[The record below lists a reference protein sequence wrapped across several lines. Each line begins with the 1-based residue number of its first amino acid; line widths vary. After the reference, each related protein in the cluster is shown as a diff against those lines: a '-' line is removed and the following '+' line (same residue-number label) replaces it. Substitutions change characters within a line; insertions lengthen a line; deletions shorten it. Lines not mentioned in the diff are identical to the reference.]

1 MISVLLKV
9 WHYCQVCD
17 RHIKWPHYNHIA
29 ASRHDIVTRSQCHNN
44 VTSQCHKIRNSNYD
58 QIRSAELWSCY
69 LAGLGDV
76 QRSTDNWM
84 THSKIFFGHSQI
96 FFRHCVD
103 KQQCPLVTWGCSH
116 DGSQMSSSARC
127 QHSQGRGAGGGPLS
141 AAPVSGLWPGVR
153 RGARP
158 GPGPQLLMLELSPDL
173 GTVRPIEL
181 STVLRKL
188 LLCLEKATTRASSL

>member
-84 THSKIFFGHSQI
+84 THSKIFSVTRKYFSVTVWISSNVHWSPGGVHMTGH
-96 FFRHCVD
+96 R
-103 KQQCPLVTWGCSH
+103 CP
-116 DGSQMSSSARC
+116 
-127 QHSQGRGAGGGPLS
+127 
-141 AAPVSGLWPGVR
+141 PVPGVSTVKVAVR
-153 RGARP
+153 VEVRSRPRQSRDCDQVCGALP
-158 GPGPQLLMLELSPDL
+158 GPAPA
-173 GTVRPIEL
+173 R
-181 STVLRKL
+181 
-188 LLCLEKATTRASSL
+188 SS

>member
-58 QIRSAELWSCY
+58 QIRSGRVVKL
-69 LAGLGDV
+69 LLG
-76 QRSTDNWM
+76 RTGGCSTFNWQLDD
-84 THSKIFFGHSQI
+84 SLKNIFGRSQI
-96 FFRHCVD
+96 FFGHCVD

-116 DGSQMSSSARC
+116 GGSQMSSSARC

-173 GTVRPIEL
+173 GTVRPIDL